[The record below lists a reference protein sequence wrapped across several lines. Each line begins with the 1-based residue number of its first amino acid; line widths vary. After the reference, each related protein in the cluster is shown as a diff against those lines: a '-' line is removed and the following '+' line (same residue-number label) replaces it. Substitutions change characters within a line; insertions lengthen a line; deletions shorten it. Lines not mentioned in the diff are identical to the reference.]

1 VLFRKLAKYW
11 ALFKISFKD
20 RISSPSEALLRTVF
34 FGAVIFI
41 FSRLWASLASDGSI
55 AGGPQSSDL
64 VWYLFFTE
72 SIVLSLPPLTEQVD
86 QEIQSGNIAYQ
97 LVRPMS
103 YVLNRSMSYLGDV
116 AARFTV
122 NASAG
127 FLMAL
132 FLVGHPPQ
140 GANLWMMIFLLGGA
154 FLIHLSI
161 SLSISMLGFWVEDT
175 LPFFWIYSKMA
186 FILGGLFM
194 PIDFYPEWLRR
205 FSQFL
210 PFRDS
215 VYSVAQASLQAY
227 TTGDFWILLSRQ
239 LGWAIAG
246 FLVASVLYRTGVT
259 RLEARGG

>member
-1 VLFRKLAKYW
+1 VVFAKLIKYW

-20 RISSPSEALLRTVF
+20 RMSSPSEAFLRTIF
-34 FGAVIFI
+34 FGAVIYI
-41 FSRLWASLASDGSI
+41 FSRLWGALAADGAI

-97 LVRPMS
+97 LIRPLS

-132 FLVGHPPQ
+132 FLVGHPPA
-140 GANLWMMIFLLGGA
+140 GAGLWMMIFLILGA

-175 LPFFWIYSKMA
+175 LPFFWIYSKAA

-194 PIDFYPEWLRR
+194 PIDFYPLWLRK

-215 VYSVAQASLQAY
+215 VYSVAQASLTVYSA
-227 TTGDFWILLSRQ
+227 TDFWILLSRQ
-239 LGWAIAG
+239 LGWAVAG
-246 FLVASVLYRTGVT
+246 FLAASFLYRLGVT

>member
-1 VLFRKLAKYW
+1 MSY
-11 ALFKISFKD
+11 KD
-20 RISSPSEALLRTVF
+20 RMSSPSEALLRTVF
-34 FGAVIFI
+34 FGVVIYI
-41 FSRLWASLASDGSI
+41 FSQLWGALAADGSVT
-55 AGGPQSSDL
+55 GGPQSSDL

-97 LVRPMS
+97 LVRPLS

-132 FLVGHPPQ
+132 FLVGHAPQ
-140 GANLWMMIFLLGGA
+140 GANLWMMTFLLSGA

-175 LPFFWIYSKMA
+175 LPFFWIYSKAA

-194 PIDFYPEWLRR
+194 PIDFYPEWLRKV
-205 FSQFL
+205 SLFL

-215 VYSVAQASLQAY
+215 VYSVAQASLHVAY
-227 TTGDFWILLSRQ
+227 SAGDFFLLVLRQ
-239 LGWAIAG
+239 LSWAAAG
-246 FLVASVLYRTGVT
+246 FLVASFLYRQGIA

>member
-1 VLFRKLAKYW
+1 VLLVKLAKYW

-20 RISSPSEALLRTVF
+20 RMSSPSEALLRTVF
-34 FGAVIFI
+34 FGAVIYI
-41 FSRLWASLASDGSI
+41 FSRLWSTLAMDGSI
-55 AGGPQSSDL
+55 AGGVPSSDL

-97 LVRPMS
+97 LVRPTS
-103 YVLNRSMSYLGDV
+103 YVLNRAMSYLGDV
-116 AARFTV
+116 TARFTV

-140 GANLWMMIFLLGGA
+140 GANLGMIVFLLAGA

-175 LPFFWIYSKMA
+175 LPFFWIYSKAA

-205 FSQFL
+205 VSQFL

-215 VYSVAQASLQAY
+215 VYSVAQASLQVYSGA
-227 TTGDFWILLSRQ
+227 DFMMLLSRQ
-239 LGWAIAG
+239 LGWALAG
-246 FLVASVLYRTGVT
+246 FLVANLLFRVGVA

>member
-1 VLFRKLAKYW
+1 VLWVKLAKYW

-20 RISSPSEALLRTVF
+20 RMSSPSEALLRTVF

-41 FSRLWASLASDGSI
+41 FSRLWGALALDGSI
-55 AGGPQSSDL
+55 AGGPDL

-97 LVRPMS
+97 LVRPLS

-116 AARFTV
+116 AARFMV

-140 GANLWMMIFLLGGA
+140 GAHLWMMIFLLAGA

-175 LPFFWIYSKMA
+175 LPFFWIYSKAA

-205 FSQFL
+205 FSLFL

-215 VYSVAQASLQAY
+215 VYSVARASLIVY
-227 TTGDFWILLSRQ
+227 SSSDFLLLISRQ
-239 LGWAIAG
+239 LAWAVAG
-246 FLVASVLYRTGVT
+246 FLVASFLYRVGIT